1 MQTNQLKRNV
11 SQIYLTLIPFLT
23 SIIALS
29 FGHSNYK
36 IYLPLWII
44 NACVMVIA
52 VWILGAYTIRNH
64 DAEKKQL
71 IVIASLLI
79 IPWILLSI
87 LSGLGPPPLDPA
99 EYLATATEQQVRY
112 YFLMV
117 SGVLIAFGF
126 ALLRGNLKKSGED
139 FYSWLGLIAMM
150 IAIPLFIFKM
160 AYYNSF
166 LLETFRIRLASA
178 SDKMPEWYSPIQGLM
193 VIIMAVEV
201 ALTYL
206 ATAAFAASLKSA
218 AWFKKTASNIYIIIS
233 LLCFLSA
240 VTVVFY
246 PSPISNAGGSV
257 TIPALP
263 FIMPYLIGINLLR
276 RAGN

>member
-1 MQTNQLKRNV
+1 
-11 SQIYLTLIPFLT
+11 
-23 SIIALS
+23 
-29 FGHSNYK
+29 
-36 IYLPLWII
+36 
-44 NACVMVIA
+44 
-52 VWILGAYTIRNH
+52 
-64 DAEKKQL
+64 
-71 IVIASLLI
+71 
-79 IPWILLSI
+79 
-87 LSGLGPPPLDPA
+87 
-99 EYLATATEQQVRY
+99 
-112 YFLMV
+112 
-117 SGVLIAFGF
+117 
-126 ALLRGNLKKSGED
+126 
-139 FYSWLGLIAMM
+139 MM